1 MALESEAP
9 MWLFFSIP
17 VIFIVLGVLI
27 WLLAANPTVKELGW
41 LTAQAGLI
49 GLCFSLSGHYFPHR

>member
-1 MALESEAP
+1 

-17 VIFIVLGVLI
+17 VIFVVVGIVIWAVAAKPKVAEFGRLTVL
-27 WLLAANPTVKELGW
+27 
-41 LTAQAGLI
+41 AGLI

>member
-1 MALESEAP
+1 

-17 VIFIVLGVLI
+17 VIFIILGCII
-27 WLLAANPTVKELGW
+27 WVAAGNAKVSTFGHDMML
-41 LTAQAGLI
+41 AGLI

>member
-1 MALESEAP
+1 

-17 VIFIVLGVLI
+17 VIFIVVGCIV
-27 WLLAANPTVKELGW
+27 WAAAAKPKVAEFGR

-49 GLCFSLSGHYFPHR
+49 GLCWSLAGHYSPLMH